1 MDQPKQNKKKK
12 ITVKPA
18 GTGNLNGE
26 LYGNLKRTP
35 EEMARDAKVAKSVK
49 DPEYIAQKKKEG
61 VNISEG
67 GIASPKLMQP
77 RKIVENKR
85 GSGQT
90 NKIYRADGSLV
101 GEAEPGSREWEELK
115 RKSRNQ
121 VNVANRGRT
130 RTSEVMNFQT
140 GDEYGNR
147 VHDSKL
153 GQQVKRNNE
162 NIQVRIK
169 QAKKNANKK

>member
-1 MDQPKQNKKKK
+1 MEQPKQDKKKK
-12 ITVKPA
+12 ITVKPS

-26 LYGNLKRTP
+26 LYGNLKGTEQER
-35 EEMARDAKVAKSVK
+35 ARNAKVAKLVK
-49 DPEYIAQKKKEG
+49 DPEYVAQKKKEG

-67 GIASPKLMQP
+67 GIASPEIIKE

-90 NKIYRADGSLV
+90 NKIYRADGSLY
-101 GEAEPGSREWEELK
+101 GEAQPGSKEWEELK
-115 RKSRNQ
+115 RKERNERSSSNQ
-121 VNVANRGRT
+121 GRT
-130 RTSEVMNFQT
+130 KTAEVMNYQT

-153 GQQVKRNNE
+153 AAQNKRDD
-162 NIQVRIK
+162 IKRQVRVRK
-169 QAKKNANKK
+169 